1 MIKEY
6 NIKKVDDNI
15 YEIKESLDK
24 FNYYKEKYQLEY
36 DDKYK
41 EYKIN
46 DILII
51 SNNKEIKYYIDK
63 IIKIEENKDK
73 IKINYNRI
81 KISPFS
87 FYKEIDTNDEYD
99 LYKNKNKNINLKKYN
114 NYLIIENNII

>member
-6 NIKKVDDNI
+6 NIKKIDDNI

-24 FNYYKEKYQLEY
+24 FNYYKGKYQLEY

-51 SNNKEIKYYIDK
+51 SNNKEINYYIDK
-63 IIKIEENKDK
+63 IIKIEENTDK
-73 IKINYNRI
+73 LKINYNRTR
-81 KISPFS
+81 ISPFS
-87 FYKEIDTNDEYD
+87 FYKDIDINEEYEIYE
-99 LYKNKNKNINLKKYN
+99 NKNIKLKKYN